1 MDFLK
6 KTSQLWAYGLMIG
19 TLGLSSNALAQSEI
33 DYVNAVFAVSY
44 NSSPSTNDAHLKID
58 NNSGNFKANFAIE
71 HTLLD
76 TTQSAQFSNNQCSI
90 TPQSYTSTSKAAF
103 RSKTSESLNFDWTTK
118 TATRQHNKD
127 GNVSFPLNQQ
137 LYDPMSLFF
146 KARCDLM
153 AGKTQLSY
161 PLIHKGKE
169 KTHKYNV
176 IGTEM
181 VETGMGNFEAL
192 VVQRQR
198 SNPDRRTTFYVAP
211 ALDYLIVK
219 INHRENSLANVS
231 MTLKSMDY
239 KTK

>member
-1 MDFLK
+1 MIFLK
-6 KTSQLWAYGLMIG
+6 KTGQLWTYGLLLCA
-19 TLGLSSNALAQSEI
+19 LGFSSNAVAQSEI
-33 DYVNAVFAVSY
+33 DYVDAVFDVSY
-44 NSSPSTNDAHLKID
+44 NSTSSSSDAHLTI
-58 NNSGNFKANFAIE
+58 NNNGGNFRANFVIE

-76 TTQSAQFSNNQCSI
+76 TAQSAQFSNNQCSI
-90 TPQSYTSTSKAAF
+90 TPQSYTSTAKAAF
-103 RSKTSESLNFDWTTK
+103 RSKTTESLSFNWPAK
-118 TATRQHNKD
+118 TATRHHNKD
-127 GNVSFPLNQQ
+127 GNVSFTLDQQ

-146 KARCDLM
+146 KARCDLI

-169 KTHKYNV
+169 KTHRYNV
-176 IGTEM
+176 IGTE
-181 VETGMGNFEAL
+181 VVKTGMGKYEAL

-219 INHRENSLANVS
+219 IHHRENSLANVS

>member
-1 MDFLK
+1 MIFLK
-6 KTSQLWAYGLMIG
+6 KVSQLWTYGLMIS
-19 TLGLSSNALAQSEI
+19 TLGLSANALAQSDI
-33 DYVNAVFAVSY
+33 DYVDAVFAVSY
-44 NSSPSTNDAHLKID
+44 NSNLSTNDAHLSID
-58 NNSGNFKANFAIE
+58 NDHGNVKVNFAIE

-76 TTQSAQFSNNQCSI
+76 TTQSAQFRNEQCSI

-103 RSKTSESLNFDWTTK
+103 RSKTTESLNFDWPAK

-127 GNVSFPLNQQ
+127 DNMSFALDQQ

-176 IGTEM
+176 IGTEI
-181 VETGMGNFEAL
+181 VETEIGDFDTL

-219 INHRENSLANVS
+219 INHRENSLANIS

>member
-6 KTSQLWAYGLMIG
+6 KTSKLWKHGVMLCA
-19 TLGLSSNALAQSEI
+19 LGLSSNATAQSEI
-33 DYVNAVFAVSY
+33 DFVDATFAVSY
-44 NSSPSTNDAHLKID
+44 NGTSSSSDAHLKIN
-58 NNSGNFKANFAIE
+58 NNSGNFQSSFVVE

-76 TTQSAQFSNNQCSI
+76 TTQSAQFSNNQCDI
-90 TPQSYTSTSKAAF
+90 TPQTYTSTAKAAF
-103 RSKTSESLNFDWTTK
+103 RGKTTESLNFNWSTK

-127 GNVSFPLNQQ
+127 GNVSFNLDQQ

-146 KARCDLM
+146 KARCDLI

-169 KTHKYNV
+169 RTHQYNV
-176 IGTEM
+176 IGQEM
-181 VETGMGNFEAL
+181 VNTGIGEFEAL

-211 ALDYLIVK
+211 DLDYLIVK
-219 INHRENSLANVS
+219 IHHRENSLANVS

>member
-1 MDFLK
+1 
-6 KTSQLWAYGLMIG
+6 
-19 TLGLSSNALAQSEI
+19 
-33 DYVNAVFAVSY
+33 
-44 NSSPSTNDAHLKID
+44 
-58 NNSGNFKANFAIE
+58 
-71 HTLLD
+71 
-76 TTQSAQFSNNQCSI
+76 
-90 TPQSYTSTSKAAF
+90 
-103 RSKTSESLNFDWTTK
+103 
-118 TATRQHNKD
+118 
-127 GNVSFPLNQQ
+127 
-137 LYDPMSLFF
+137 
-146 KARCDLM
+146 M